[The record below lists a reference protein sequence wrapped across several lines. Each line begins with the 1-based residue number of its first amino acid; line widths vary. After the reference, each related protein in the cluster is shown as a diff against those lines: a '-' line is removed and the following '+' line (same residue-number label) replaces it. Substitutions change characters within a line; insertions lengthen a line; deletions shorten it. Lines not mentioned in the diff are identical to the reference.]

1 MPFLRAVV
9 PIAEGLGVRLAVH
22 LDDPPFPL
30 SGLPRVVSTAADLRS
45 VVAAVDSPANG
56 LTFCIGSLGAHAD
69 NDVVAMAAEFAAR
82 ANFAY
87 LRNLIVEP
95 DGSFHKAAHFDGGN
109 DMIGV
114 VAILLADDIGK
125 RTNRGYSLIGRLKV
139 LAELPGVMR
148 TIMRLRSSACATT
161 SR

>member
-1 MPFLRAVV
+1 MPFLRAAV
-9 PIAEGLGVRLAVH
+9 PIAEALGVRLAVH

-30 SGLPRVVSTAADLRS
+30 SGLPRVFSTAADVRS

-95 DGSFHKAAHFDGGN
+95 DGSFHEAAHFDGGN

-114 VAILLADDIGK
+114 VAILLAEEA
-125 RTNRGYSLIGRLKV
+125 RRH
-139 LAELPGVMR
+139 AAAQAP
-148 TIMRLRSSACATT
+148 
-161 SR
+161 